1 VQTYTVPLNSFTL
14 QTACTYGSVAE
25 VLAAGIAQVH
35 VQVLGANVQY
45 VTPADAAGNYANG
58 LNVGPISFNSAGGG
72 GGGGGA
78 PASVVWS
85 SNYSQVDGSNW
96 TSTEGGAAGRYIDTS
111 VVTQDWWNG
120 VAPGDATPSFYFGY
134 GINVNAK
141 PWGFGAFV
149 SAPGNGSLDLSGH
162 TNLKIAVWGNDQLM
176 STSPT
181 LTLILK
187 GPDVGGCTAELA
199 GSVVASGI
207 GVQNYT
213 VPLASFTLQTACTY
227 GSAAEVLAAG
237 IAQVHVQV
245 LGDNVQY
252 VSGDDG
258 AGNFPNGLNIGP
270 ISFE

>member
-1 VQTYTVPLNSFTL
+1 
-14 QTACTYGSVAE
+14 
-25 VLAAGIAQVH
+25 VH

-58 LNVGPISFNSAGGG
+58 LNVGPISFNSDAGGG
-72 GGGGGA
+72 G

-85 SNYSQVDGSNW
+85 SNYAQVDPFNW
-96 TSTEGGAAGRYIDTS
+96 TSAEGGAAGRYIDDS
-111 VVTQDWWNG
+111 VATGDWWNG
-120 VAPGDATPSFYFGY
+120 VAPNDATPSFYFGY

-149 SAPGNGSLDLSGH
+149 SAPNNGALDLSGQ

-181 LTLILK
+181 LTVLLR
-187 GPDVGGCTAELA
+187 GPDIGGCAAVLQGGIA
-199 GSVVASGI
+199 ASGI
-207 GVQNYT
+207 GVQTYT
-213 VPLASFTLQTACTY
+213 VPLNSFTLQTACTY

-252 VSGDDG
+252 VAGDDG
-258 AGNFPNGLNIGP
+258 SGNFPNGLNVGP